1 MPSPREEQ
9 EDGSGGA
16 GEEEPA
22 QIAEIRAESRRGRS
36 RGGMRRNR
44 SRVLL
49 TNLLTY
55 GGLSRRSRQNL
66 AEGETHFGRGVMI
79 HQPGCRPL
87 TEDSGEADESGG
99 VCGKRGPRPHYCS
112 NAISTTKYSAL
123 TFFPKA
129 LYEQFRRVA
138 NLYFLF
144 GAILSL
150 TPLSPYQ
157 AASLIAPLVL
167 VVGLPMTKE
176 AVEDWRRRQAVR
188 STLQFSLQA
197 PRCTTVYCADGSWDD
212 TRVDKALQQRGV

>member
-1 MPSPREEQ
+1 MASQREEQ
-9 EDGSGGA
+9 EDSSSGP

-22 QIAEIRAESRRGRS
+22 QRSSELRDQSRRGRS
-36 RGGMRRNR
+36 TGGMRRSR

-49 TNLLTY
+49 TNLLSYVGTSRSR
-55 GGLSRRSRQNL
+55 SRRDPAAETANFGRVVLIHEPGNRPA
-66 AEGETHFGRGVMI
+66 AEGG
-79 HQPGCRPL
+79 
-87 TEDSGEADESGG
+87 SAADEGGGAGGFGG
-99 VCGKRGPRPHYCS
+99 VHPHYCS

-176 AVEDWRRRQAVR
+176 AFEDWKRRQAVR
-188 STLQFSLQA
+188 G
-197 PRCTTVYCADGSWDD
+197 TT
-212 TRVDKALQQRGV
+212 